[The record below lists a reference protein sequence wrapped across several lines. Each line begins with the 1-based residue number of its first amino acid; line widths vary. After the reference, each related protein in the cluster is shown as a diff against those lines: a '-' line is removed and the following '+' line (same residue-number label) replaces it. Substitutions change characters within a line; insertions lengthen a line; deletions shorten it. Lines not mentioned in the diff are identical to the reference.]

1 MRPMTTLTR
10 FHWSLVT
17 KNLHGHEM
25 LRKQIQEKIGK
36 LEKRLKHFPPDA
48 VHLQIMLGRR
58 PKRWL
63 HTAAL
68 NLRLPS
74 NILHSEKSSTDI
86 IKAFDDAVDALLREV
101 ESLKARL
108 RRERLWKRQQ
118 RREQL
123 HRLKVVGFTA
133 KVMPDGAGPQ
143 THEETD
149 DHG

>member
-1 MRPMTTLTR
+1 MRPMTTLTT

-25 LRKQIQEKIGK
+25 LRKQIYEKIGK
-36 LEKRLKHFPPDA
+36 LEKHLKHFPPDT
-48 VHLQIMLGRR
+48 VHLQIVLGRQ
-58 PKRWL
+58 PKRCL

-74 NILHSEKSSTDI
+74 NILHSEKSSTDV
-86 IKAFDDAVDALLREV
+86 IKAFGDAVEALLREV

-123 HRLKVVGFTA
+123 HRLKAAGFTA
-133 KVMPDGAGPQ
+133 EATPDGVGPQ
-143 THEETD
+143 DAED
-149 DHG
+149 ADYD

>member
-1 MRPMTTLTR
+1 MRPMTTLTT
-10 FHWSLVT
+10 FQWNLVT

-36 LEKRLKHFPPDA
+36 LEKHLKHFPPDT
-48 VHLQIMLGRR
+48 VHLQIALGRQ
-58 PKRWL
+58 PKRCL

-74 NILHSEKSSTDI
+74 NILHSEKSSMDV

-108 RRERLWKRQQ
+108 RRERLWKRQP

-123 HRLKVVGFTA
+123 HRLKAGDFTA
-133 KVMPDGAGPQ
+133 ETTPDGAGPQ
-143 THEETD
+143 TREETD
-149 DHG
+149 NHD